1 MEFELFLGNSHDYS
15 YLGAKYYMKRK
26 KYTWDDGTSQ
36 LNKTAPDSCAAFLSS
51 AHIDNVT
58 FVQFMNRSRRLGTE
72 IAQHRQCFDLVMMP
86 PTTPSIPPTLPTTV
100 AVQPEPPGPV
110 QRHGLYGPQFK
121 SH

>member
-36 LNKTAPDSCAAFLSS
+36 LNKTAPDSCVAFLSS

-58 FVQFMNRSRRLGTE
+58 LVQFLWSDIECNRPNTYFICKGMCDSQHP
-72 IAQHRQCFDLVMMP
+72 AQSPF
-86 PTTPSIPPTLPTTV
+86 
-100 AVQPEPPGPV
+100 
-110 QRHGLYGPQFK
+110 
-121 SH
+121 